1 MFCLGKFV
9 IYISC
14 AWVMLPLHIC
24 YIWFCIN
31 MYLNSIPVSELTRF
45 IFILYNII
53 ISFTSYWL
61 FCSIS
66 LLWMS
71 YYTTALLLNMHL
83 FSSICAYYTNFYSD
97 IFVYFT
103 WYTPWLY
110 YVLGNHLVVYI
121 SWFIIPL
128 LPSSLTCINNYGL
141 THTCLDLPLFW
152 HMHWI
157 TYINS
162 NFLDISYIYLSF
174 RVFCY
179 LLLLGQIFAFNP
191 QHSKTCNQHHIYT
204 IFDKVSIFHVLSL
217 DICVSNARH

>member
-1 MFCLGKFV
+1 
-9 IYISC
+9 
-14 AWVMLPLHIC
+14 
-24 YIWFCIN
+24 
-31 MYLNSIPVSELTRF
+31 
-45 IFILYNII
+45 
-53 ISFTSYWL
+53 
-61 FCSIS
+61 
-66 LLWMS
+66 
-71 YYTTALLLNMHL
+71 MHL

-110 YVLGNHLVVYI
+110 YVLGNHLVVYT

-174 RVFCY
+174 KVFCY
-179 LLLLGQIFAFNP
+179 FLLLGQIFTFNP

-204 IFDKVSIFHVLSL
+204 IFDKVSIFSCFILGHMRLQWATLTTREGVLSSIFKVKSISSL
-217 DICVSNARH
+217 V